1 MRALLAALCAAVL
14 MAGAGACGGHDQ
26 VFPAPVAPSGSQGP
40 TAPACAPTSSAPAGP
55 ITDPN
60 GPYYHRVAVGRTSDG
75 TRVTDTVHV
84 LEHASVPDGVRLPTG
99 EVLIYYVNAVDNS
112 LGVASLAGGA
122 ATALGAI
129 SMNGVPRPTGIVD
142 PDVQM
147 VGGRVRLFYLG
158 GFGNPS
164 SGNPRAMC
172 MAESNDG
179 RNFTV
184 VGPALTFSTELWTD
198 PSVVPLAGG
207 GWLMAVSAG
216 NNTVLARSSD
226 GLTFTAGERL
236 TFGGVPELAALAD
249 GRVRLYVC
257 AQGIVSYVSADSGTT
272 WAREGT
278 VLNPGGL
285 VCDPSLVAGTD
296 IFVFKTGY

>member
-1 MRALLAALCAAVL
+1 MRSLLAGFCAAAMMSGV
-14 MAGAGACGGHDQ
+14 GACGRQDPAP
-26 VFPAPVAPSGSQGP
+26 PAPVTPTSPSTP
-40 TAPACAPTSSAPAGP
+40 AAPACAPTSSAPAGP

-60 GPYYHRVAVGRTSDG
+60 GPFYHRVAVGRTSDG
-75 TRVTDTVHV
+75 TRVTDTLHV

-99 EVLIYYVNAVDNS
+99 DILIYYVDAADNS
-112 LGVASLAGGA
+112 LGVASLAGSV
-122 ATALGAI
+122 ATPLGAI
-129 SMNGVPRPTGIVD
+129 SLNGIPRPNGIVD
-142 PDVQM
+142 PDVQV

-158 GFGNPS
+158 GFGNPGS
-164 SGNPRAMC
+164 ANPRAMC
-172 MAESNDG
+172 LAESSDG

-216 NNTVLARSSD
+216 TNTVLARSSD

-257 AQGIVSYVSADSGTT
+257 AQGIVSYLSADRGAS
-272 WAREGT
+272 WVREGT